1 MASGSAVQ
9 TKVLGAAL
17 WSSDEELDGVL
28 EIDDRPEHAALE
40 LAARGPGE
48 EVSTAFSQEHEVGVK
63 WKTNRGCRLDGPGER
78 A

>member
-1 MASGSAVQ
+1 MKSLMASWRS
-9 TKVLGAAL
+9 T
-17 WSSDEELDGVL
+17 
-28 EIDDRPEHAALE
+28 IDRNTPRLNWRRVGREK
-40 LAARGPGE
+40 